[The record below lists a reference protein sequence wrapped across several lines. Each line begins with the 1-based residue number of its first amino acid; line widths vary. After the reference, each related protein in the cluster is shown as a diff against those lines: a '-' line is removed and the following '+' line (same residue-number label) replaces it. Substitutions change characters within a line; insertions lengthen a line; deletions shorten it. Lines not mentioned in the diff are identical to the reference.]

1 VSLFS
6 HPIVILNLFFFNK
19 GYDLKEEYDEYGIFG
34 LEDKKGTKS
43 TIRVLHKKT

>member
-34 LEDKKGTKS
+34 LEDNLDKKGTK
-43 TIRVLHKKT
+43 V